1 MCKYNQ
7 FFVFRL
13 SRQRPK
19 RSEPLGR
26 GRAASVRSSR
36 IAYIPAAVPVR
47 IFSSIPSLVKF
58 TWHGQ
63 TLYRC
68 LWGTIPFPVETNCPH
83 LERQPPF
90 YTIVGHIPVPGEFH
104 EGRLAPA
111 QPLNPSQHTL
121 TAPSRGQAF
130 ACKSLSTPIAAR
142 LPPFRGTPPAL
153 HSGGWLHCCD
163 FQRKSC

>member
-1 MCKYNQ
+1 MA
-7 FFVFRL
+7 FRL
-13 SRQRPK
+13 YGIPK
-19 RSEPLGR
+19 NH
-26 GRAASVRSSR
+26 
-36 IAYIPAAVPVR
+36 ID
-47 IFSSIPSLVKF
+47 PSFPPPVKF
-58 TWHGQ
+58 TWNMQ

-130 ACKSLSTPIAAR
+130 ACKSLLTPCRCATSPFQGDTACAIASAGTSVASISSEISLTLRCGGWCRPSST
-142 LPPFRGTPPAL
+142 TPPL
-153 HSGGWLHCCD
+153 LRFSKKILLTFRHGG
-163 FQRKSC
+163 